1 MQKDDCIFCKIV
13 KREIPCVKIY
23 EDKNFMAF
31 LDVKPVSDG
40 HLLVI
45 PKKHYIWMQD
55 TDDKTI
61 SEIFK
66 LTKKIMLAI
75 KKGLKCDFVQMGVV
89 GNEIPH
95 FHIHL
100 MPRHYGD
107 NFRNFPTK
115 EYNKK
120 EEKKIIQR
128 IISML

>member
-55 TDDKTI
+55 VDDKTI

>member
-13 KREIPCVKIY
+13 KGEIPCNKIY
-23 EDKNFMAF
+23 EDKNFLAF
-31 LDVKPVSDG
+31 LDIKPVSDG

-120 EEKKIIQR
+120 EEKKIMQR